1 MKHIFLVD
9 MNAFFI
15 MCESINR
22 PELLEIPAAVGG
34 DPKTRRGIILTSN
47 YKARAYG
54 VRTAMTIN
62 EALKLCPNL
71 TIVKSTK
78 GLYSSCS
85 NAVFDILRQY
95 TPIVQPSSIDEGYMD
110 VTGSTD
116 LFGSPDEIAK
126 SIMADI
132 KSELGLWC
140 SIGISENKF
149 LAKMASDMKKPLGIT
164 KMYKKDI
171 EKMMWPLS
179 VGEMYGVGKSSAKR
193 LKQVGLNTI
202 GDIARSNP
210 DFIREKFGIGI
221 YDHANGMGSDI
232 VGGEHK
238 VKSASI
244 SRSSTTAQ
252 NISNLDEAKKL
263 MLHLAEDVGLKARKK
278 NLKGKTVQITLRY
291 INFKTITRQKVV
303 FPTNLTRDIVN
314 TGYELLEKNWDSK
327 RPVRLIGIGL
337 GNIDKEDAQLNVFD
351 TVINRKEEKLEK
363 TLDTLKEKFGENYFK
378 RGSGL

>member
-22 PELLEIPAAVGG
+22 PELMDVPSAVGG

-85 NAVFDILRQY
+85 NAVFEIMRKY

-110 VTGSTD
+110 VTESTY
-116 LFGSPDEIAK
+116 LFGPPEEIAR
-126 SIMADI
+126 SLMEEI

-149 LAKMASDMKKPLGIT
+149 LAKMASNMKKPLGIT
-164 KMYKKDI
+164 KMYRKDI
-171 EKMMWPLS
+171 ERMMWPLA
-179 VGEMYGVGKSSAKR
+179 VDEMYGVGKSTADR
-193 LKQVGLNTI
+193 LKKLGLSTI
-202 GDIARSNP
+202 GDVARANP
-210 DFIREKFGIGI
+210 MFIEEKFGAGL
-221 YDHANGMGSDI
+221 YDHANGKGSDN
-232 VGGEHK
+232 VGEEHN

-244 SRSSTTAQ
+244 SRSSTTAK
-252 NISNLDEAKKL
+252 NISDINEAKKL
-263 MLHLAEDVGLKARKK
+263 MLNLAEDVGLQAREK
-278 NLKGKTVQITLRY
+278 NVKGKTIQITLRY
-291 INFKTITRQKVV
+291 ANFKTITRQKVV
-303 FPTNLTRDIVN
+303 FPTNLTRDIVKA
-314 TGYELLEKNWDSK
+314 GYELLVENWDSG

-337 GNIDKEDAQLNVFD
+337 ASIDKEDTQLNVFD
-351 TVINRKEEKLEK
+351 MVINKKEEKLEK
-363 TLDTLKEKFGENYFK
+363 TIDTLKEKYGKETFK